1 MEEVYYE
8 VKSLQRNL
16 NSLEHMIYVSCKFT
30 RTTEMLCKVME
41 QMVATYEHFFGIAY
55 QVLFRENSQFKDAS
69 NKIQILTQMLVERG
83 VVADLSEY
91 YLLKKLLISD
101 FETMGEYRKNLSII
115 AFLDGE
121 EYVITI
127 AKLLDFYENLKRAVS
142 SLTQEQQ
149 F

>member
-1 MEEVYYE
+1 MEEVYSD
-8 VKSLQRNL
+8 VRLLQRDL
-16 NSLEHMIYVSCKFT
+16 NTLEHMIYVSCKFT
-30 RTTEMLCKVME
+30 KTTEMLQKVME

-55 QVLFRENSQFKDAS
+55 QVLLSEDSTISDMP
-69 NKIQILTQMLVERG
+69 NKIQFLTQVLVERG
-83 VVADLSEY
+83 IVADLSEY

-101 FETMGEYRKNLSII
+101 FETMGEYRRNLSII

-127 AKLLDFYENLKRAVS
+127 AKLLDFYENIKRAS
-142 SLTQEQQ
+142 SCLTQGQ

>member
-55 QVLFRENSQFKDAS
+55 QVLFSENSGFKDAN

-115 AFLDGE
+115 AFLEGE

-127 AKLLDFYENLKRAVS
+127 PKLLDFYENLKRAVS